1 MVLVLLGGIA
11 AWRAYSQWQ
20 LGHIVLSTS
29 GQPLAAELISESGDA
44 SVGEPFDIG
53 THAVLSVPQG
63 DYRLRVTGVGLLG
76 QTYRVAVN
84 RGETRTHSLALDEG
98 RLLEN
103 ETIPYAIVTEAVELK
118 PGKTDF
124 IEWTGETVIR
134 RDGATGKVV
143 WDASRPARPWEQGRD
158 PVAWLRRLSCFGD
171 EKRPGLLTRPA
182 PDLNGD
188 GIADLVWA
196 INGTPSLLALS
207 GKDGSLLWAY
217 CAGQAMAGSLPGDK
231 ELPAGRTLGVPYMA
245 DIDGDGTPDL
255 VAGFALVDASTP
267 ADAPPARGVRRG
279 LNAPPARR
287 AQRGLVDK
295 VGVADTCV
303 IAAVSGRSG
312 KALWK
317 QAAGSDGMPLEP
329 AASDRGAAIV
339 RGKGRPFVGLGNSH
353 LVRVDLETGRPLGP
367 PIDFGFE
374 PVRPLQY
381 ADLDGDGD
389 PEILATGAGTGS
401 GRFSLAAFATLTGH
415 RLWLTEVRDRYTF
428 SVGKEDHWT
437 RTWPLHADLDGDGR
451 AEIVIPDFD
460 PADKYSG
467 VRALDAVT
475 GKTRWK
481 RPMTPYP
488 GYFDGLVHLLEGPD
502 LDGDGTKDV
511 VAVWRMDSRRGT
523 VRRGTP
529 RLAGRLRRAGCTSTR
544 FRARTA
550 TDFGGGAARS
560 AADPLPFRHPCEHPS
575 GAAGDPTDGRSWQ
588 LRWAATQRR
597 GFRRKI
603 RTIRPTRRSCIFWPA
618 LRARRCIPSWRFHGR
633 RRRTSMATG

>member
-1 MVLVLLGGIA
+1 M
-11 AWRAYSQWQ
+11 
-20 LGHIVLSTS
+20 
-29 GQPLAAELISESGDA
+29 
-44 SVGEPFDIG
+44 
-53 THAVLSVPQG
+53 
-63 DYRLRVTGVGLLG
+63 GLLG

-124 IEWTGETVIR
+124 IEWTGETMIR

-196 INGTPSLLALS
+196 LNGTPSLLALS

-217 CAGQAMAGSLPGDK
+217 CAGQAMAGSLPSDK

-267 ADAPPARGVRRG
+267 ANAPPARGAQRG

-353 LVRVDLETGRPLGP
+353 FVRVDLETGRPLGP

-389 PEILATGAGTGS
+389 PEILAMGAGTGR
-401 GRFSLAAFATLTGH
+401 GRFSLAAFATLTGQ

-437 RTWPLHADLDGDGR
+437 RTWPLHADLDGDGL

-460 PADKYSG
+460 PAG
-467 VRALDAVT
+467 
-475 GKTRWK
+475 
-481 RPMTPYP
+481 
-488 GYFDGLVHLLEGPD
+488 
-502 LDGDGTKDV
+502 
-511 VAVWRMDSRRGT
+511 
-523 VRRGTP
+523 
-529 RLAGRLRRAGCTSTR
+529 
-544 FRARTA
+544 
-550 TDFGGGAARS
+550 
-560 AADPLPFRHPCEHPS
+560 
-575 GAAGDPTDGRSWQ
+575 
-588 LRWAATQRR
+588 
-597 GFRRKI
+597 
-603 RTIRPTRRSCIFWPA
+603 
-618 LRARRCIPSWRFHGR
+618 
-633 RRRTSMATG
+633 